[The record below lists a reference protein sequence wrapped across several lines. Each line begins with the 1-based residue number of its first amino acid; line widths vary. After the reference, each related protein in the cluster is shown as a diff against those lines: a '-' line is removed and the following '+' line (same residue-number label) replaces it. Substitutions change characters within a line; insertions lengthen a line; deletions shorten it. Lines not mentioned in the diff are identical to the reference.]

1 MPSTRTRRR
10 FLTACGAASVG
21 VVAGCLGSDAGH
33 DAAAGAAGDR
43 TDWPTAGHDAANT
56 NYAPGA
62 PAIRGLSEVNRVDDR
77 FGSAQPVVADGTL
90 FLVGDTLRT
99 VDVDSGEQG
108 WAIEPEDGQGNFWA
122 APTVRDGT
130 VYLANGH
137 RRVHAVDAESG
148 QKRWTADVDVGSYV
162 SPRLDEDGEAL
173 YVGGEGHV
181 SRLDAE
187 TGEGEWTRDLFGQV
201 RQPLAVRRGVVY
213 AVTEGG
219 ELYAL
224 DEYGDGYWRVDLP
237 AKCQTPPTSVGRQ
250 VFVGTFD
257 GFVHAVDTT
266 RANLAWST
274 EVGGF
279 AKGGIAVADGTV
291 YADGGRKLHALDAD
305 TGERRWAFDVGTT
318 GDHTPVV
325 AGDTVLTTGDRLYGL
340 KPDGGLS
347 NGAIRQE
354 ALRFSYPTGGYAGP
368 TSVADNRVYVTAR
381 LGDEEGNQTTAVLML
396 EPS

>member
-1 MPSTRTRRR
+1 
-10 FLTACGAASVG
+10 
-21 VVAGCLGSDAGH
+21 
-33 DAAAGAAGDR
+33 
-43 TDWPTAGHDAANT
+43 
-56 NYAPGA
+56 
-62 PAIRGLSEVNRVDDR
+62 
-77 FGSAQPVVADGTL
+77 
-90 FLVGDTLRT
+90 
-99 VDVDSGEQG
+99 
-108 WAIEPEDGQGNFWA
+108 
-122 APTVRDGT
+122 
-130 VYLANGH
+130 
-137 RRVHAVDAESG
+137 
-148 QKRWTADVDVGSYV
+148 
-162 SPRLDEDGEAL
+162 
-173 YVGGEGHV
+173 
-181 SRLDAE
+181 
-187 TGEGEWTRDLFGQV
+187 
-201 RQPLAVRRGVVY
+201 
-213 AVTEGG
+213 
-219 ELYAL
+219 
-224 DEYGDGYWRVDLP
+224 
-237 AKCQTPPTSVGRQ
+237 